1 VSFNLKLVSGA
12 YNILCG
18 IPSPATKIA
27 SGGCDRNEDADV
39 FLLASWSP
47 LLCTDLVRATKGPG
61 FSIVMYRDYL
71 DPEPIFVGHLVE
83 QSHEISQAELF
94 FP

>member
-1 VSFNLKLVSGA
+1 
-12 YNILCG
+12 
-18 IPSPATKIA
+18 
-27 SGGCDRNEDADV
+27 
-39 FLLASWSP
+39 
-47 LLCTDLVRATKGPG
+47 LCTDLVRATKGPG